1 MRAQEPELAK
11 SREQAWPVIVIK
23 GNNRKGEEEEY
34 NRGSS
39 PERAI
44 ERRNGK
50 NFKNRKVCDSK

>member
-44 ERRNGK
+44 ERRNGEEL
-50 NFKNRKVCDSK
+50 